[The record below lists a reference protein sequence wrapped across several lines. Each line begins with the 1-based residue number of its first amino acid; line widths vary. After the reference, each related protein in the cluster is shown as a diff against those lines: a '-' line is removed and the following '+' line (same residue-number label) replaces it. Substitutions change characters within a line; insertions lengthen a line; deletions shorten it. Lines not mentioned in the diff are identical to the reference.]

1 MKINLALILSIIV
14 AVGIV
19 SLTFT
24 IIQTTN
30 ERQKLNSELEL
41 KTIRNAEEFFNSHS
55 KALDKGDSASLQK
68 ITEESISRYGFL
80 GIAIY
85 YNADSIMLLD
95 SSVRDFLP
103 LSFDYIAQAMA
114 A

>member
-24 IIQTTN
+24 IIQTTT

-41 KTIRNAEEFFNSHS
+41 KTIRNAEEFFNNHGQRGEGR
-55 KALDKGDSASLQK
+55 KRTRQIGRASCR
-68 ITEESISRYGFL
+68 ER
-80 GIAIY
+80 
-85 YNADSIMLLD
+85 
-95 SSVRDFLP
+95 V
-103 LSFDYIAQAMA
+103 
-114 A
+114 

>member
-24 IIQTTN
+24 VIQTTT
-30 ERQKLNSELEL
+30 ERQKLNRELEL
-41 KTIRNAEEFFNSHS
+41 KTIRNSEEFYSNHLKELTS
-55 KALDKGDSASLQK
+55 ADSASIKK
-68 ITEESISRYGFL
+68 ISEQSISRYGFL

-85 YNADSIMLLD
+85 FNADSVVLLD
-95 SSVRDFLP
+95 SSVRDFIP
-103 LSFDYIAQAMA
+103 QSQII
-114 A
+114 